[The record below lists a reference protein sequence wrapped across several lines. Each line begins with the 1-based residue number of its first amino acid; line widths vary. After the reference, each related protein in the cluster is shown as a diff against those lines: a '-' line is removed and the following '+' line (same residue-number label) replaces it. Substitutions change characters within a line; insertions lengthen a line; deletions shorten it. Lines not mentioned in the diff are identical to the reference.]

1 MELPEDRT
9 GDVAGEREREHK
21 GAVSLGEKHANKLES
36 SMGLENFETEE
47 NFEPEENSIYPGLQQ

>member
-1 MELPEDRT
+1 M
-9 GDVAGEREREHK
+9 AGKREHK